1 METTQQENLMT
12 DKKEQ
17 RTWLGRRY
25 RRGYLKSVGI
35 LEAKRNLSVKN
46 WSELVSKN
54 ITDGN
59 KKSEDY
65 SKIILDLL
73 ESQLSSV
80 EQRLRLTCST
90 MGYDKDKTDQYIQNW
105 MESLK
110 PWPNN

>member
-1 METTQQENLMT
+1 METNQQESLKT
-12 DKKEQ
+12 EKQEQ
-17 RTWLGRRY
+17 KTWLGRRY

-35 LEAKRNLSVKN
+35 LEAKRNLNVKS
-46 WSELVSKN
+46 WFDVVSKN
-54 ITDGN
+54 IAEGN

-65 SKIILDLL
+65 SQIILDLL

-90 MGYDKDKTDQYIQNW
+90 MGYDKDKTDKYIQTW
-105 MESLK
+105 MDGLK